1 MPRDSRYLG
10 RATGYA
16 DRQKSP
22 LASSAMNRSSVP
34 EETLRPPV
42 EYEPNRKDHLFLW
55 TVFLLLLV
63 GFSMACWIGS
73 YVVFSRPELP
83 VSYRILRK
91 IKKIDLPQRF
101 KVNAAP
107 TGEFMGPEKL
117 YNRYSAM
124 NGPQLRELNRELERA
139 YLRNYVST
147 GVQVPYVTGRFTILD
162 TFELR
167 PTDFIPAG
175 VVALAVSRDFPKL
188 LIEHIYSAGASQAPL
203 IKHNLQTGMDIELR
217 RTYELTA
224 VLHVTKL
231 EDGHIQL
238 TVVPINYGAYE
249 FKGANGG
256 FQLEPPTELH
266 VAAGWPLIRGDR
278 REQANLAYLDFRT
291 KSGLGP
297 LLVKKEGV
305 KLPETALKGVDTPF
319 PVESPTPGPGATPP
333 AQMAKNG
340 TPVPAPGG
348 KGSLLDGRKVLAA
361 IAVTT
366 PGPAA
371 TKANPPVRLA
381 LPVDEPARRVVVAPP
396 AVLSAVPPSQGAS
409 SGVSLQPFL
418 APPATAVVPIPSTV
432 PGSLNPPGAGTAP
445 AASFAK
451 TWRTYSPGQMPP
463 GKSVHVDE
471 IAGLSQSG
479 SLEGAPVYL
488 TGQFVVR
495 AVGENKAK
503 GIKNA
508 VLRSSAQSNVRVI
521 VQYPAERSL
530 PAEGSEISRDE
541 QRPYQVTDVR
551 QTSDGTL
558 NVFAREI
565 SE

>member
-10 RATGYA
+10 NATGYA

-22 LASSAMNRSSVP
+22 LASSAMNQIP
-34 EETLRPPV
+34 AQEEAVHPPA
-42 EYEPNRKDHLFLW
+42 EYEPHRKDHLFLW

-73 YVVFSRPELP
+73 YIVFSRPELP

-107 TGEFMGPEKL
+107 PGEFMGPEKI

-124 NGPQLRELNRELERA
+124 NTPQLREFNRELERA
-139 YLRNYVST
+139 YLRNYITNS
-147 GVQVPYVTGRFTILD
+147 VQVPYVTGRFTILD

-175 VVALAVSRDFPKL
+175 VVALAVSSDFPKL
-188 LIEHIYSAGASQAPL
+188 LIEHIYSASAPQAPL

-231 EDGHIQL
+231 DDGHIQL
-238 TVVPINYGAYE
+238 TVVPLNYGAYE
-249 FKGANGG
+249 FKGATGG
-256 FQLEPPTELH
+256 FRLDPPTELH

-297 LLVKKEGV
+297 LLLKKEGV
-305 KLPETALKGVDTPF
+305 KLPETALKGVDTPI
-319 PVESPTPGPGATPP
+319 PVESPTPGPGVTPPP
-333 AQMAKNG
+333 AQLAKNVPP
-340 TPVPAPGG
+340 TPPGG
-348 KGSLLDGRKVLAA
+348 KANPADAKKVLPAT
-361 IAVTT
+361 AVAS
-366 PGPAA
+366 PAPVLA
-371 TKANPPVRLA
+371 KNNLPVRPA
-381 LPVDEPARRVVVAPP
+381 LPVDEPPHRAPIPPP
-396 AVLSAVPPSQGAS
+396 AMLTAVPPSQGAN

-418 APPATAVVPIPSTV
+418 NAPVATAVVGGSPGTV
-432 PGSLNPPGAGTAP
+432 VAAASAP
-445 AASFAK
+445 AAK

-463 GKSVHVDE
+463 GKNVRVNE
-471 IAGLSQSG
+471 ISDLSQRG
-479 SLEGAPVYL
+479 GLEGEPVYL

-508 VLRSSAQSNVRVI
+508 VLRSSAQGNVRVI
-521 VQYPAERSL
+521 VQYPPESSL

-541 QRPYQVTDVR
+541 QRPYQITDVR
-551 QTSDGTL
+551 QTADGTI

-565 SE
+565 SQ

>member
-10 RATGYA
+10 NATGYA

-22 LASSAMNRSSVP
+22 LASSAMNRTPLQEEVERVP
-34 EETLRPPV
+34 A
-42 EYEPNRKDHLFLW
+42 EYAPHRKDHLFLW

-91 IKKIDLPQRF
+91 IKKIDLPVRF

-107 TGEFMGPEKL
+107 PGEFLGPEKL
-117 YNRYSAM
+117 YNRYNAM
-124 NGPQLRELNRELERA
+124 NKPQLRELNRELERA
-139 YLRNYVST
+139 YLRNYAVNS
-147 GVQVPYVTGRFTILD
+147 VQVPYVTGRFTILD
-162 TFELR
+162 TFELE
-167 PTDFIPAG
+167 PKDFIPTG
-175 VVALAVSRDFPKL
+175 VVALAASSDFPKL
-188 LIEHIYSAGASQAPL
+188 LIEHIYSASASQAPL

-249 FKGANGG
+249 FKGATGG
-256 FQLEPPTELH
+256 FHLDPPTELR

-278 REQANLAYLDFRT
+278 REKANLAYLDFRT

-305 KLPETALKGVDTPF
+305 KPPETALKGVDTPI
-319 PVESPTPGPGATPP
+319 PADTPPPGAAATPSALLARNATP
-333 AQMAKNG
+333 A
-340 TPVPAPGG
+340 PPPGG
-348 KGSLLDGRKVLAA
+348 KGSPADAKKVL
-361 IAVTT
+361 
-366 PGPAA
+366 PAA
-371 TKANPPVRLA
+371 PVASPALARNNMPVRPA
-381 LPVDEPARRVVVAPP
+381 MPVDEPPRRTAPGQP
-396 AVLSAVPPSQGAS
+396 AVLSAVPPSQGTN
-409 SGVSLQPFL
+409 SGVSLQPFIT
-418 APPATAVVPIPSTV
+418 APPATAVVESSGSAAGGAAV
-432 PGSLNPPGAGTAP
+432 PGATLAR
-445 AASFAK
+445 
-451 TWRTYSPGQMPP
+451 TWRTYAPGQMPP
-463 GKSVHVDE
+463 GKSVRVNE
-471 IAGLSQSG
+471 IADLSQRG
-479 SLEGAPVYL
+479 GLEGAPVYL

-521 VQYPAERSL
+521 VQYPPENTL
-530 PAEGSEISRDE
+530 PVEGSEVSRDE
-541 QRPYQVTDVR
+541 QRPYQITDVR

-565 SE
+565 SQ

>member
-10 RATGYA
+10 HATGYA
-16 DRQKSP
+16 DRQKSA
-22 LASSAMNRSSVP
+22 LASSAMNQTSTP
-34 EETLRPPV
+34 EEAVRPPA
-42 EYEPNRKDHLFLW
+42 EYEPHRKDHLFLW

-73 YVVFSRPELP
+73 YIVFSRPELP
-83 VSYRILRK
+83 VSYRILRR

-107 TGEFMGPEKL
+107 AGEFLGPEKI
-117 YNRYSAM
+117 YNRYSSM
-124 NGPQLRELNRELERA
+124 NAPQLREFNRELERA
-139 YLRNYVST
+139 YLRNYITNSVS
-147 GVQVPYVTGRFTILD
+147 VPYVTGRFTILD

-167 PTDFIPAG
+167 PMDFIPAG
-175 VVALAVSRDFPKL
+175 VVALAVSSDFPKL
-188 LIEHIYSAGASQAPL
+188 LIEHIYSASAPQAPL

-238 TVVPINYGAYE
+238 TVVPLNYGAYE
-249 FKGANGG
+249 FKGATGG
-256 FQLEPPTELH
+256 FRLDPPTELH

-305 KLPETALKGVDTPF
+305 KLPETALKGVDTPI
-319 PVESPTPGPGATPP
+319 PVDSPTPGPGATPP
-333 AQMAKNG
+333 PAQLAKNNP
-340 TPVPAPGG
+340 PVPPPGG
-348 KGSLLDGRKVLAA
+348 KGNPADVKKALPATAVASPAPVLAKNN
-361 IAVTT
+361 V
-366 PGPAA
+366 
-371 TKANPPVRLA
+371 PVRPA
-381 LPVDEPARRVVVAPP
+381 LPVDQPSRPTPVPP
-396 AVLSAVPPSQGAS
+396 AMLTAVPPSQGAN

-418 APPATAVVPIPSTV
+418 NAPVATAVV
-432 PGSLNPPGAGTAP
+432 
-445 AASFAK
+445 AK

-463 GKSVHVDE
+463 GKSVRVNE
-471 IAGLSQSG
+471 ISDLSQRG
-479 SLEGAPVYL
+479 NLEGEPVYL

-508 VLRSSAQSNVRVI
+508 VLRSSAQGNVRVI
-521 VQYPAERSL
+521 VQYPPESSL

-541 QRPYQVTDVR
+541 QRPYQITDVR
-551 QTSDGTL
+551 QTADGTI

-565 SE
+565 SQ